1 VPTLLEVQN
10 AIRKSLVDRDNGEA
24 AALLAGHV
32 PADRLDIYRN
42 TFIIGATNAL
52 RLSYPAVSRLV
63 GEGFF
68 AGVASMIIARNPPQA
83 AYLDQYGADL
93 PDFLEQFQ
101 PAAQLVYLPDV
112 VRLEW
117 AVNQAI
123 HASDREPLA
132 LADLAALA
140 PQDQGSVRFVPH
152 PSVGLL
158 QVSYPAD
165 IIWRAVLAGDDAT
178 LAALDL
184 HPKSIHLLVQRCP
197 TGIEVTRLAESEWR
211 FAVALCAG
219 QPLQTAL
226 DEAIF
231 IDATALIAG
240 HLAAGRFVGF
250 TLAA

>member
-10 AIRKSLVDRDNGEA
+10 AIRKSLVDRDDGEA

-32 PADRLDIYRN
+32 PPDRLDIYRN
-42 TFIIGATNAL
+42 TFIVGATNAL
-52 RLSYPAVSRLV
+52 RLSYPAVRRLV
-63 GEGFF
+63 GEDFF
-68 AGVASMIIARNPPQA
+68 ASVAGIIIAGHPPQA
-83 AYLDQYGADL
+83 AYLDQYGAEL
-93 PDFLEQFQ
+93 PAFLEQFP
-101 PAAQLVYLPDV
+101 PAAQLPYLPDV
-112 VRLEW
+112 ARLEW
-117 AVNQAI
+117 AVSQAI

-140 PQDQGSVRFVPH
+140 PQNQGSVRFVPH

-165 IIWRAVLAGDDAT
+165 TIWRAVLDGDDAA

-184 HPKSIHLLVQRCP
+184 HPTPIHLLVQRCSN
-197 TGIEVTRLAESEWR
+197 GIEVNRLDESEWR
-211 FAVALCAG
+211 FAVALCTG
-219 QPLQTAL
+219 QTLQAAL
-226 DEAIF
+226 DEATV